1 MDNQKKITEF
11 FVKSIREQCE
21 ISDKAEENITE
32 NESISTQEFIRDA
45 RDRRSLRVQGK
56 NVIKKCDDCDFS
68 SSSTTLLLNHKERDH
83 VESSKMRKQL
93 SCDICGFKTTTN
105 AVLKRH
111 LESLHVIKEPK
122 QNKRKACTMCSKQFN
137 KESTLRDHIQKFHR
151 QSIEDH

>member
-56 NVIKKCDDCDFS
+56 NVLKNVMPMTS
-68 SSSTTLLLNHKERDH
+68 
-83 VESSKMRKQL
+83 VQVPQL
-93 SCDICGFKTTTN
+93 YC
-105 AVLKRH
+105 
-111 LESLHVIKEPK
+111 
-122 QNKRKACTMCSKQFN
+122 
-137 KESTLRDHIQKFHR
+137 
-151 QSIEDH
+151 